1 MITLKQIKNFTTLAQ
16 ELHFARAA
24 QQLGISQAALSNEIK
39 KLENS
44 IGCQLFD
51 RSDRW
56 MIKLTEAGM
65 IYLRQMKNIPE
76 LMEESAQL
84 ARKAARGETGT
95 LSIGVAGLIYDF
107 IDIGQLCKNML
118 QKYPEV
124 KIRIYD
130 TLVSPAA
137 ASLVRS
143 GKCDI
148 SFFAS
153 SNISHSLENLSFKK
167 ITNIPL
173 AFAIPA
179 SNPVAGKENLQ
190 IQDLKNSHF
199 ILPPAEEAPRLRAH
213 FENFF
218 FQHCQS
224 APLIVH
230 EAGGSGSLQLA
241 AAGLGIALTP
251 HPPAKA
257 SLKNIVLRHLPLGI
271 DRFTVAAWDESNS
284 SQVLRNFIA
293 LLPSSPGNSVPR

>member
-1 MITLKQIKNFTTLAQ
+1 MSYLKKYEYVMAVK
-16 ELHFARAA
+16 ECG
-24 QQLGISQAALSNEIK
+24 GISQAAEKLGISQPTFSKYVK
-39 KLENS
+39 KIESELGME
-44 IGCQLFD
+44 LFD
-51 RSDRW
+51 RSTLP
-56 MIKLTEAGM
+56 IKLTEAGM

-124 KIRIYD
+124 KIRIHD

-167 ITNIPL
+167 ITT
-173 AFAIPA
+173 F
-179 SNPVAGKENLQ
+179 
-190 IQDLKNSHF
+190 
-199 ILPPAEEAPRLRAH
+199 R
-213 FENFF
+213 
-218 FQHCQS
+218 
-224 APLIVH
+224 
-230 EAGGSGSLQLA
+230 
-241 AAGLGIALTP
+241 
-251 HPPAKA
+251 
-257 SLKNIVLRHLPLGI
+257 LPLPFRHPI
-271 DRFTVAAWDESNS
+271 RWQT
-284 SQVLRNFIA
+284 RRI
-293 LLPSSPGNSVPR
+293 

>member
-1 MITLKQIKNFTTLAQ
+1 MITLKQIQNFTTLAE

-24 QQLGISQAALSNEIK
+24 QRLGISQAALSNEIK

-56 MIKLTEAGM
+56 MIKLTEAGV
-65 IYLRQMKNIPE
+65 IYLRQIKNVPE

-95 LSIGVAGLIYDF
+95 LSIAVAGLIYDF
-107 IDIGQLCKNML
+107 VDIGQLCKNML

-148 SFFAS
+148 SFFAT
-153 SNISHSLENLSFKK
+153 SNISRSLENLSFRK
-167 ITNIPL
+167 IVDIPL

-179 SNPVAGKENLQ
+179 THPLAKKENLK

-199 ILPPAEEAPRLRAH
+199 ILPPAEEAPRLRSH
-213 FENFF
+213 FDNFF
-218 FQHCQS
+218 LQHCKS
-224 APLIVH
+224 SPLVVH
-230 EAGGSGSLQLA
+230 EAAGATGSLQLV
-241 AAGLGIALTP
+241 AAGLGIALIP
-251 HPPAKA
+251 CPPARENV
-257 SLKNIVLRHLPLGI
+257 KNVVLRHLPLGI
-271 DRFTVAAWDESNS
+271 DRYTIAAWDENNASR
-284 SQVLRNFIA
+284 VLRNFIA
-293 LLPSSPGNSVPR
+293 LLPNAIKAN